1 MSEHTHVHTEVTALP
16 RLLRSTGQKVT
27 PQRLAILSALMRAEG
42 HVTAGRLFS
51 MIEPEHSAA
60 LDQSTV
66 YRTLITA
73 ERAGLV
79 TRFTQEG
86 ADSEFE
92 WRRDDHHHLVCD
104 VCGGVT
110 VLDASVLSSLVLGV
124 QESSG
129 FLLSARHMAL
139 TGTCREC
146 LDK

>member
-1 MSEHTHVHTEVTALP
+1 MNEPKHDHAQVGTLP

-27 PQRLAILSALMRAEG
+27 PQRLAILSALMKADG
-42 HVTAGRLFS
+42 HVTAGRLFT
-51 MIEPEHSAA
+51 MIEPDHSAA

-79 TRFTQEG
+79 TRFTQDG

-104 VCGGVT
+104 ICGST
-110 VLDASVLSSLVLGV
+110 TMLDASVFSSLAQGVLS
-124 QESSG
+124 SSG
-129 FLLSARHMAL
+129 FRLAARHLAL
-139 TGTCREC
+139 TGTCKDC
-146 LDK
+146 LAK